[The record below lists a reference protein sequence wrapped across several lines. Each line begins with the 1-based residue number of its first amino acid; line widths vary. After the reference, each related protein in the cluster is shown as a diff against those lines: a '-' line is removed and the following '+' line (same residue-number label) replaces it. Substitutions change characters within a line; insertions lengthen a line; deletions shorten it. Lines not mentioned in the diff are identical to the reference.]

1 MTCADTHSIIFL
13 PGLEVGPTPSA
24 SPGGPMNVPS
34 GRGPVPASRSA
45 TPAEDSDSTIL
56 ATSGRP
62 GSISSASYDL
72 SQFLASRLRV
82 NAASHG
88 STLYRL
94 TWRERTTPSGRS
106 IPALRGSARRI
117 SGSVC
122 IGWPTP
128 RVGNNGGYGNGDRAM
143 HGKNSRLED
152 TVHLYA
158 WPTPTTRDW
167 KSSASNQHG
176 KNAKPLNEVAR
187 LTTPLGGW
195 ATPICSDATRGSA
208 ETNDAKRNR
217 GAHTGMS
224 IIDQAH
230 SMDSGETPSGSR
242 AGTGKPGQLNPAHSR
257 WLMGYPPE
265 WDDCGV
271 TAMQSIRGK
280 RRRS

>member
-1 MTCADTHSIIFL
+1 MSDQMTCADTHSIIFL

-24 SPGGPMNVPS
+24 SPGGPTNVPS
-34 GRGPVPASRSA
+34 GRGHAPASHSA
-45 TPAEDSDSTIL
+45 TPAADSDSTIL
-56 ATSGRP
+56 ATSGRS

-72 SQFLASRLRV
+72 SQFLASRLRLV
-82 NAASHG
+82 TGSRG

-94 TWRERTTPSGRS
+94 TWRERATPSGRS

-128 RVGNNGGYGNGDRAM
+128 TANDATGSRYAYSRGDHNKKTLKLVGVALIVCHPTMPLGG
-143 HGKNSRLED
+143 
-152 TVHLYA
+152 
-158 WPTPTTRDW
+158 WPTPT
-167 KSSASNQHG
+167 KSNGDGGQIARNTTTTGRREDGREITVS
-176 KNAKPLNEVAR
+176 LNLVAH
-187 LTTPLGGW
+187 L
-195 ATPICSDATRGSA
+195 
-208 ETNDAKRNR
+208 
-217 GAHTGMS
+217 
-224 IIDQAH
+224 
-230 SMDSGETPSGSR
+230 MDSGETPSGSP